1 MGVLEI
7 IKNTA
12 REETE
17 LIGAECPLLCTLH
30 LHMNVISSNAPLKET
45 PE

>member
-17 LIGAECPLLCTLH
+17 LMAECPLLCTLH

-45 PE
+45 SE